1 MLSISNLN
9 KSFGKLKVLQGINI
23 NIFEGDICAILGP
36 NGSGKTRLIKT
47 ILGLVIPDFGS
58 IKLNDKEIINT
69 WSYRSDISYL
79 PQITN
84 FPSNLTVVEIIDL
97 IKTIRPNTK
106 MDKELID
113 LFNIKK
119 SMNKK
124 LVDLSGGTKQKVNII
139 LTFMSDSPIIIL
151 DEPTAGLDPISL
163 IKLKTLIIKEK
174 EKGKTIIVTSHIM
187 SFIEEISNDIFFL
200 LDGSIFFNGTITD
213 LKERTNE
220 NSLESAIANLLKQSH
235 V

>member
-1 MLSISNLN
+1 
-9 KSFGKLKVLQGINI
+9 
-23 NIFEGDICAILGP
+23 
-36 NGSGKTRLIKT
+36 
-47 ILGLVIPDFGS
+47 
-58 IKLNDKEIINT
+58 
-69 WSYRSDISYL
+69 
-79 PQITN
+79 
-84 FPSNLTVVEIIDL
+84 
-97 IKTIRPNTK
+97 
-106 MDKELID
+106 
-113 LFNIKK
+113 
-119 SMNKK
+119 MNKK

-220 NSLESAIANLLKQSH
+220 NTLESAIANLLKQSH

>member
-1 MLSISNLN
+1 
-9 KSFGKLKVLQGINI
+9 
-23 NIFEGDICAILGP
+23 
-36 NGSGKTRLIKT
+36 
-47 ILGLVIPDFGS
+47 
-58 IKLNDKEIINT
+58 
-69 WSYRSDISYL
+69 
-79 PQITN
+79 
-84 FPSNLTVVEIIDL
+84 
-97 IKTIRPNTK
+97 

>member
-36 NGSGKTRLIKT
+36 NGSGKTTLIKT

>member
-9 KSFGKLKVLQGINI
+9 KNFGKLKVLQGINI

-36 NGSGKTRLIKT
+36 NGSGKTTLIKT

-106 MDKELID
+106 MDKELIG

-220 NSLESAIANLLKQSH
+220 NTLESAIANLLKQSH